1 MLLCLKNLIRL
12 NHPLGFWNMAVA
24 YHFGYLN
31 LNPQLEKAKRIYAKM
46 MKLTPIEEDENYIDS
61 LLLQTKTMAC
71 YNLAKIRFL
80 TEDHNHDNLAT
91 ILELLTSTPYV
102 LQDRPRE
109 NALIEEIRD
118 SIKRQ
123 LWVHRKSK

>member
-1 MLLCLKNLIRL
+1 MPQKTDTSE
-12 NHPLGFWNMAVA
+12 PSTPGFWNMAVA
-24 YHFGYLN
+24 NHFGYLN
-31 LNPQLEKAKRIYAKM
+31 LSPQLEKAKRIYAKM
-46 MKLTPIEEDENYIDS
+46 MKLTPIEEDENDIDS
-61 LLLQTKTMAC
+61 LLLQAKTMAC

-80 TEDHNHDNLAT
+80 TEDHNNDNLAT

-118 SIKRQ
+118 SIKR
-123 LWVHRKSK
+123 

>member
-1 MLLCLKNLIRL
+1 
-12 NHPLGFWNMAVA
+12 
-24 YHFGYLN
+24 
-31 LNPQLEKAKRIYAKM
+31 
-46 MKLTPIEEDENYIDS
+46 
-61 LLLQTKTMAC
+61 MAC

-80 TEDHNHDNLAT
+80 TEDHNNDNLAT

-118 SIKRQ
+118 SIKR
-123 LWVHRKSK
+123 